1 MVQLASRRA
10 ARGFTL
16 IELMVTVAI
25 VGVLATL
32 AVYGVG
38 KYIRSSKTAE
48 AIQLIGS
55 IKAAQ
60 ESYKAETFEY
70 LNVSS
75 SLTDYYPA
83 APDNRAHVWGD
94 VATATGRNFQTLGIS
109 ADAPVRFGYATTA
122 GNATAAP
129 SAHGTSLTITGW
141 PSAALGRPWYV
152 VRAAAD
158 LDGDSTLS
166 YLVSASFLGQILID
180 KEGE

>member
-1 MVQLASRRA
+1 MV
-10 ARGFTL
+10 
-16 IELMVTVAI
+16 VVAV
-25 VGVLATL
+25 VGILSTL

-48 AIQLIGS
+48 AIQIIGS

-60 ESYKAETFEY
+60 ESYRAETFAY

-83 APDNRAHVWGD
+83 TPDDRAHQWGD
-94 VATATGRNFQTLGIS
+94 VSGNTGKAFQTLGIA

-122 GNATAAP
+122 GTGSAVP
-129 SAHGTSLTITGW
+129 SAHGTALTITGW
-141 PSAALGRPWYV
+141 PTAALSRPWYV
-152 VRAAAD
+152 ARAAAD
-158 LDGDSTLS
+158 LDGDGTLC
-166 YLVSASFLGQILID
+166 YVVSASFLGQILID